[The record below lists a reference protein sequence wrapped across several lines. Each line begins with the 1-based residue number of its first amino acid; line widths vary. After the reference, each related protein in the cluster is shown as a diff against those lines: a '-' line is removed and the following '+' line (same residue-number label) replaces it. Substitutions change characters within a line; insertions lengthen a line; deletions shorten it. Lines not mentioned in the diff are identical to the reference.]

1 MAPLRFRM
9 RNLLLCQVAAQPWGE
24 NGLMEVFQF
33 IHRLTRSVFASAPY
47 NSSAELA
54 EDFVVATTNSRDVW
68 IQWYKS
74 RLKTLKLGKWSCYV
88 ALCGINHAVALHA
101 PHSCS
106 SHLAIKVC
114 RAMRPAQLTGLSW
127 AGWRH
132 RLPQWYCENRKKD
145 RQVVNHFSKMLLHLS
160 GNCYT

>member
-68 IQWYKS
+68 IQ
-74 RLKTLKLGKWSCYV
+74 
-88 ALCGINHAVALHA
+88 
-101 PHSCS
+101 
-106 SHLAIKVC
+106 
-114 RAMRPAQLTGLSW
+114 
-127 AGWRH
+127 
-132 RLPQWYCENRKKD
+132 
-145 RQVVNHFSKMLLHLS
+145 
-160 GNCYT
+160 